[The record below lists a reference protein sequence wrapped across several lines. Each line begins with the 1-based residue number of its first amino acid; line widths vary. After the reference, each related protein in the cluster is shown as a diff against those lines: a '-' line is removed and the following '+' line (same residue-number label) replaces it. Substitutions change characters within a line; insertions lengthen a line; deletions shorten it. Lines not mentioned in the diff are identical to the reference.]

1 MLFVCGA
8 GRRDVMTALDPG
20 LPDRGASRPYT
31 ENDGFARVALAEG
44 YCTQVQ
50 IDRCLHIQSKTDERL
65 SLGQSLLREGF
76 VTQEQYS
83 RVLVLLRKG
92 YKNERDAAVVLEVQR
107 RRTENRTRARQ
118 SQEDR
123 LLAKILVA
131 EGWVDA
137 GTLKLDLE
145 EATKSLRPLAEVLV
159 TLGHLDQARI
169 EGILSRLERRE
180 LSCPACG
187 ATLCI
192 LRVATAAP
200 VQCPRCQI
208 ALALE
213 RT

>member
-1 MLFVCGA
+1 
-8 GRRDVMTALDPG
+8 MTASDQSP
-20 LPDRGASRPYT
+20 PDRGAGRPYA
-31 ENDGFARVALAEG
+31 ENDGFARVALAER
-44 YCTQVQ
+44 YCTQLQ

-92 YKNERDAAVVLEVQR
+92 YKEERDTAVVLEVER
-107 RRTENRTRARQ
+107 RREENRTRARQ

-123 LLAKILVA
+123 LLAKILAA
-131 EGWVDA
+131 EGLVDA
-137 GTLKLDLE
+137 ETLKLDLE

-159 TLGHLDQARI
+159 TLGHMDYARI
-169 EGILSRLERRE
+169 ERILNRLERRE

-187 ATLCI
+187 ATLCV
-192 LRVATAAP
+192 LRVPTAAP

-208 ALALE
+208 ALAPG